1 MTTLACWAEIDT
13 RALEDNYQFL
23 RQTAPG
29 GSGSECVAVVKA
41 NAYGHGISL
50 CAPAAIRAGTRWLAV
65 ATMDE
70 AVTARAFAPQARI
83 LAIGGVLP
91 GWGASVITHNIT
103 PSVWTLQHLDELEF
117 AARASGLASASLPVH
132 LEVDT
137 GMSRQGASLNELPS
151 ILARFTPQSPLRIEA
166 LMTHYY
172 ASDEDNGARSAQQY
186 LRLNEAIGIVRSVPH
201 AAAHLKFLSA
211 GASAAHL
218 GSDAANI
225 AELTEK
231 FGLCHMLRIGLAL
244 YGVAP
249 RHIPGNEA
257 HAQKHLKPVLTW
269 KTRVASLRTIPP
281 GAEIGY
287 NGTFIAT
294 EPMRLALIPAG
305 YADGLSRKLGNRFSL
320 LVRGERAPLVGRVSM
335 DMAVLDVTEIPGV
348 ETGDEVVILG
358 TQAGES
364 ISAYNLAD
372 ASETI
377 PWEVFTSIGPRV
389 PRIAV

>member
-1 MTTLACWAEIDT
+1 MTTHACWAEIDT
-13 RALEDNYQFL
+13 RALEDNYRFL
-23 RQTAPG
+23 RQMAPG
-29 GSGSECVAVVKA
+29 GSDSECIAVVKA

-50 CAPAAIRAGTRWLAV
+50 CAPAAIRAGARWLAV
-65 ATMDE
+65 ASVEE
-70 AVTARAFAPQARI
+70 AVAVCAFAPQARL

-91 GWGASVITHNIT
+91 GWGPEVIAHGIT
-103 PSVWTLQHLDELEF
+103 PSVWTPQHLDELES
-117 AARASGLASASLPVH
+117 AACAASLGPASLPVH

-137 GMSRQGASLNELPS
+137 GMSRQGVSLDELPS
-151 ILARFTPQSPLRIEA
+151 ILARFTPESRLRVEA

-172 ASDEDNGARSAQQY
+172 ASDEDNGGRSAQQY
-186 LRLNEAIGIVRSVPH
+186 LRLNEAIEIVQSVPR
-201 AAAHLKFLSA
+201 ASAHLRYLSA

-218 GSDAANI
+218 GQDATNI
-225 AELTEK
+225 AELAKK
-231 FGLCHMLRIGLAL
+231 FGLRHMLRIGLAL

-249 RHIPGNEA
+249 RHFPENKA
-257 HAQKHLKPVLTW
+257 HAQKFLKPVLTW
-269 KTRVASLRTIPP
+269 KTRVVSLRTIHA

-287 NGTFIAT
+287 NGTFTAT

-335 DMAVLDVTEIPGV
+335 DMAVLDVTEIPSV

-358 TQAGES
+358 TQEKES
-364 ISAYNLAD
+364 ISAYDLAD

-377 PWEVFTSIGPRV
+377 PWEAFTSIGSRV
-389 PRIAV
+389 ARIAV